1 MSNEI
6 ESNLMQQKADYFFK
20 NKKAVH
26 VKYKKGFF
34 KNGEIIEISSDFFML
49 NDFLEGEFP
58 VFFLEI
64 EEIEL
69 YTTKGEGSGAGK
81 RS

>member
-6 ESNLMQQKADYFFK
+6 ELMQKKAQYFFD

-34 KNGEIIEISSDFFML
+34 KNGNILEMSSDFFIL
-49 NDFLEGEFP
+49 NDFLEGNFP
-58 VFFLEI
+58 VFFLEV

-69 YTTKGEGSGAGK
+69 YTTREEV
-81 RS
+81 RR